1 MKEEEAYGPK
11 ELRETKLDNDE
22 EKVEDKE
29 GTCHDIGESFQYHS
43 SSQHFEAIG
52 ESLAQ
57 SENRIKPRV
66 CLRRITCS
74 TMYEKAP
81 YC

>member
-29 GTCHDIGESFQYHS
+29 GKCYDIGESFQDHS
-43 SSQHFEAIG
+43 
-52 ESLAQ
+52 
-57 SENRIKPRV
+57 
-66 CLRRITCS
+66 
-74 TMYEKAP
+74 
-81 YC
+81 

>member
-29 GTCHDIGESFQYHS
+29 GKCYDIGESFQDHS
-43 SSQHFEAIG
+43 WSQQFEAIVKVWHNLRI
-52 ESLAQ
+52 ESSLGCA
-57 SENRIKPRV
+57 
-66 CLRRITCS
+66 
-74 TMYEKAP
+74 
-81 YC
+81 